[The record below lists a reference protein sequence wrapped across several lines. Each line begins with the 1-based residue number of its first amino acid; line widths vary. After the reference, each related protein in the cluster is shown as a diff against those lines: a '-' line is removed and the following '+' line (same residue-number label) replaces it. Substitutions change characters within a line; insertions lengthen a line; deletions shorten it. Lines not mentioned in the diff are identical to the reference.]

1 MHLRE
6 ARIDLGGQVAAVG
19 WIEYVPDEAGYF
31 PLPNHHCVRVSKFG
45 TRLRLAPATSER
57 DYKTNFL
64 DSREVGP
71 VVFVPES
78 LGVVIQG
85 ALRTRLESSIEIHL
99 ADQQETLES
108 CGNREISKKQ
118 PLSDWRLRIST
129 IGGTLRIKLS
139 AALQATKEI
148 PVWDKSAGNFWKI
161 SNSPVATITIEF
173 EVDEVTR
180 ILFYGYLGSGS
191 FDDAPAAPI
200 EPNRSTL
207 LDMKLDNAPVSRM
220 GRLFG
225 YAPRGGWMSFYDNS
239 LGGIIIGQVRLKRY
253 PDGFVADTSDPSWP
267 RIWLEAFDMNALIR
281 AVRSTLKLTIELQD
295 GYFGHLQQHHS
306 FYECYEPSP
315 EQSIQRA
322 RLNLQLDLFGLSLAY
337 NLFIRDLHPSSRGKH
352 MSGWLQ
358 GQLILPWE
366 LLIIRY
372 PVLSYD
378 RAKILAAHN
387 NVSSFRR

>member
-19 WIEYVPDEAGYF
+19 WIEYLPDEAGYF
-31 PLPNHHCVRVSKFG
+31 PLPSHHCVRVSKFG
-45 TRLRLAPATSER
+45 TRLRLAAATSER
-57 DYKTNFL
+57 DSKTNFL

-78 LGVVIQG
+78 LGVVIQS
-85 ALRTRLESSIEIHL
+85 AVRTRLESSIETHL

-118 PLSDWRLRIST
+118 PLSDWRLYIST
-129 IGGTLRIKLS
+129 IGGTLKIRLS

-148 PVWDKSAGNFWKI
+148 PVWNKSTGNFWKI
-161 SNSPVATITIEF
+161 SNSLVARITIEF
-173 EVDEVTR
+173 ELDEVTR
-180 ILFYGYLGSGS
+180 ILFYGFPGSGP
-191 FDDAPAAPI
+191 FEDAPAAPI

-225 YAPRGGWMSFYDNS
+225 YAPRGGWISFYDNS
-239 LGGIIIGQVRLKRY
+239 FGGIVIGRARLGRC
-253 PDGFVADTSDPSWP
+253 PDGFVADSGDPFWP
-267 RIWLEAFDMNALIR
+267 RIWLDAFNMDALIR
-281 AVRSTLKLTIELQD
+281 AVRSTQKLTIELQD

-306 FYECYEPSP
+306 FYECYEPMP
-315 EQSIQRA
+315 EQSIRRA
-322 RLNLQLDLFGLSLAY
+322 RLNFQLDLFGLSLTY
-337 NLFIRDLHPSSRGKH
+337 NLFISDLHPSSRGKH
-352 MSGWLQ
+352 KSGWLQ
-358 GQLILPWE
+358 GELILPWE

-387 NVSSFRR
+387 NTSSFCR

>member
-19 WIEYVPDEAGYF
+19 RIEYLPDEAGYF
-31 PLPNHHCVRVSKFG
+31 PLPSHHCVRVSKFG
-45 TRLRLAPATSER
+45 TRLRLAAATSER
-57 DYKTNFL
+57 DNKTNFL

-78 LGVVIQG
+78 LGVVIQSG
-85 ALRTRLESSIEIHL
+85 LRNRLESSIEVHL

-108 CGNREISKKQ
+108 CGNREISRKQ
-118 PLSDWRLRIST
+118 PLSDWGLHIST

-148 PVWDKSAGNFWKI
+148 PDWNKSVGNFWKI
-161 SNSPVATITIEF
+161 SNSPGARVTIEF

-180 ILFYGYLGSGS
+180 ILFYGFPGSGS
-191 FDDAPAAPI
+191 FDDASAAPI

-207 LDMKLDNAPVSRM
+207 LDLKLDNASVSRM

-225 YAPRGGWMSFYDNS
+225 YAPRGGWISFYDNS
-239 LGGIIIGQVRLKRY
+239 SGGIAIGQVRLKRY
-253 PDGFVADTSDPSWP
+253 PDGFVVDSSDPSWP

-281 AVRSTLKLTIELQD
+281 AVRSTQKLTIELQD
-295 GYFGHLQQHHS
+295 GYFGDLQQHHS
-306 FYECYEPSP
+306 FYECYEPTP
-315 EQSIQRA
+315 QQSIQRA
-322 RLNLQLDLFGLSLAY
+322 RLNFQLDLFGLSLTY
-337 NLFIRDLHPSSRGKH
+337 NLFISDLHPSSRGKH
-352 MSGWLQ
+352 MSGWLE

-372 PVLSYD
+372 PVLSHD
-378 RAKILAAHN
+378 RVKILAAHN
-387 NVSSFRR
+387 NISSFRR